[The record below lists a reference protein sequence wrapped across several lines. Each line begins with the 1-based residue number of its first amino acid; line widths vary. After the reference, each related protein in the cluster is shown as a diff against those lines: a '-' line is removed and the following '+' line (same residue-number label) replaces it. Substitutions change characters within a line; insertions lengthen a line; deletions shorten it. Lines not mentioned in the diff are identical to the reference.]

1 MNQYTL
7 IQRLNLLRSLKLIR
21 KARRNIVEK
30 VPARS
35 DDIGQISQVTCIT
48 ETSLDVSCYGITF
61 NLEEKNESPALF
73 AFNSWS

>member
-35 DDIGQISQVTCIT
+35 DDIGQISLGYMHNRDQ
-48 ETSLDVSCYGITF
+48 
-61 NLEEKNESPALF
+61 P
-73 AFNSWS
+73 